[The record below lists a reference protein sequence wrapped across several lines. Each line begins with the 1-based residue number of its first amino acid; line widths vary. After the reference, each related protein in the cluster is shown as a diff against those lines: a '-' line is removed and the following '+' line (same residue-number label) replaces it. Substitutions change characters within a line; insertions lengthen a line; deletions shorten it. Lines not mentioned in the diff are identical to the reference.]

1 MAAAHDDGGSGGDGH
16 GGSDDGRGVAGDG
29 HGDGRDAQVAQEV
42 AGVWIKQAM
51 FSQGESSISSSSSVL
66 LQIISLVKALME
78 GPPTAAI
85 MAVSSNFSRCIRP
98 QRRK

>member
-1 MAAAHDDGGSGGDGH
+1 MAAAHDDSGSGGDGH

-51 FSQGESSISSSSSVL
+51 FSQGESSISSSSVL

>member
-1 MAAAHDDGGSGGDGH
+1 MTAVAAAMATEVATMAAASPAMATAMVET
-16 GGSDDGRGVAGDG
+16 R
-29 HGDGRDAQVAQEV
+29 RWQEV

-51 FSQGESSISSSSSVL
+51 FSQGESSISSSSVL